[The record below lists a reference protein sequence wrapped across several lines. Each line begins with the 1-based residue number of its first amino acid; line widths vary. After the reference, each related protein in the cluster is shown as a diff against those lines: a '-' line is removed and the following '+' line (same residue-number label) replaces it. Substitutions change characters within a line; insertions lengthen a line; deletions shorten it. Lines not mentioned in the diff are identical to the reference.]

1 MTIFFNYPAVAK
13 ISNLDS
19 PAVIDLAYLL
29 YDCEY
34 EMVINDAR
42 MILYDYKR
50 EYVFEPEKL
59 HDADFHIEGSFGSP
73 APIDWYNKYIE
84 GGHGHA
90 IAFIHKAAYIK
101 GWKVEDQK
109 QFFYLRGKPQ
119 E

>member
-1 MTIFFNYPAVAK
+1 MFFNYPAVAK

-19 PAVIDLAYLL
+19 PAVVDLAYLL

-42 MILYDYKR
+42 MILYDYRR

-59 HDADFHIEGSFGSP
+59 HDADFHIEGSFGI
-73 APIDWYNKYIE
+73 PIPIEMYNKYIE
-84 GGHGHA
+84 EGHGHTVA
-90 IAFIHKAAYIK
+90 YVCKAAYIK
-101 GWKVEDQK
+101 NWKVKDQK

-119 E
+119 K